1 MRQNCAVNKYYAPIA
16 ENKTVFERKVDRLKY
31 DGVRNYDASQ
41 TESIADQLPI
51 IKAVR
56 LG

>member
-1 MRQNCAVNKYYAPIA
+1 MRQNCAINKYYAPIA
-16 ENKTVFERKVDRLKY
+16 ENKTAFERKVDRLEC

-41 TESIADQLPI
+41 TQPIADLLPS

>member
-16 ENKTVFERKVDRLKY
+16 ENKTAFERKVDRLKS
-31 DGVRNYDASQ
+31 DGVRNYDARQ
-41 TESIADQLPI
+41 TQSIADLLLI

>member
-1 MRQNCAVNKYYAPIA
+1 MRQNCAINKYYAPNA
-16 ENKTVFERKVDRLKY
+16 ENKTAFERKVDRLKR
-31 DGVRNYDASQ
+31 DSVRNYDANQ
-41 TESIADQLPI
+41 AQHIADLLPI